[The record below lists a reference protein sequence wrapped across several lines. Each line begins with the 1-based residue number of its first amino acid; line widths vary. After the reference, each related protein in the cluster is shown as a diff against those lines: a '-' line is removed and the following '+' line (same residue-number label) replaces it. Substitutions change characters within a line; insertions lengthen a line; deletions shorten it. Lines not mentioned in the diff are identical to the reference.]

1 MLQDVRYSLRLLLKN
16 FAFTSVVVLTLAL
29 GIGANA
35 ALFSVVNTILLKP
48 LPFPDSEQLVTI
60 HQSKPNFETGA
71 IPYPNFLD
79 LQRENQTLTSIAI
92 SRGHSYTLVGVSE
105 AQRVDARL
113 VSADFFEVLRITPQ
127 LGRTFLRADDSSS
140 ADPTVV
146 ISSRFWAEKFGSSI
160 DVLEKNITLDEKSY
174 RVVGVLPASFALY
187 RNVDAYVP
195 IAQWNSPA
203 MQRRSSALGLHG
215 IGRLKPGVTV
225 AQAQSDLDRIMQA
238 LAVAYPATNK
248 GNGAKVLPMLQRLVG
263 DVETA
268 LWTLLAA
275 VGFVLL
281 IACVNVSNLLLAR
294 STARSREYAIRGAL
308 GANSWRLIRQSL
320 TETTILALT
329 GGALGL
335 AIAAGGTQLALR
347 ALPTGLPR
355 AEEVSVDIRVVLFT
369 LAVSLLTG
377 LLAGLIPA
385 LKTSQRNF
393 TQTLKEGG
401 RGASVGRTR
410 AQGVLVAVE
419 MALALVLLIGS
430 GLMIRTLNALWNVD
444 PGFRADNVTSFR
456 LTLPPSMRSSSP
468 DSIRTTL
475 RELHQRIKTTP
486 GVEAVSFSDGAV
498 PMQGASDGP
507 FWIDGKP
514 KPATGSDMNH
524 AFVYTVEPDYLNVM
538 GIPLKRGRFFTEN
551 DNESAP
557 AVAVIDEALAH
568 KYFQDQE
575 PVGARIFLNEETQL
589 QIIGVVGNV
598 KQWSLD
604 GDDRETL
611 KAQLYFPF
619 RAMQDNEMPGA
630 VGGFGAMVRFKG
642 ESNGAEVPPLFASV
656 RSAIQSQN
664 NQNVVSNVQTL
675 TQVIAGSLAKRRF
688 SMIVLGVFAG
698 VALLLASL
706 GIYGVIS
713 YLVGQRT
720 YELGIRLALGAD
732 RRDIL
737 RLVLGHGLKMAIAG
751 VVAGLIAA
759 FALTRLMSTM
769 LFGVGPTDPATFAII
784 VLVLMVV
791 ALLACYLPARR
802 ATKVDPLSALISE

>member
-1 MLQDVRYSLRLLLKN
+1 MLQDVRYSLRLLFKN
-16 FAFTSVVVLTLAL
+16 FGFTSVVVLTLAL

-60 HQSKPNFETGA
+60 HQSKPDFAEGA

-79 LQRENQTLTSIAI
+79 LQRENQTLSSIAI
-92 SRGHSYTLVGVSE
+92 SRPHNYTLVGLGE

-127 LGRTFLRADDSSS
+127 LGRTFVRADDSSS

-146 ISSRFWAEKFGSSI
+146 ISSRFWAEKFGSSA

-174 RVVGVLPASFALY
+174 RVIGVLPPSFPLY
-187 RNVDAYVP
+187 PSAAVYVP
-195 IAQWNSPA
+195 IMQWNSPA
-203 MQRRSSALGLHG
+203 MQRRSSALALHG

-225 AQAQSDLDRIMQA
+225 AQAESDLDRIMEA
-238 LAVAYPATNK
+238 LAVAYPETNK
-248 GNGAKVLPMLQRLVG
+248 ANGAKVVPMLKRLVG
-263 DVETA
+263 DIETT

-294 STARSREYAIRGAL
+294 SAARSREYAIRAAL
-308 GANSWRLIRQSL
+308 GANSWRLLRQSL
-320 TETTILALT
+320 TETTLLALA
-329 GGALGL
+329 GGAFGL
-335 AIAAGGTQLALR
+335 AIAAGGTKLALS

-355 AEEVSVDIRVVLFT
+355 SEEISVDLRVVLFT
-369 LAVSLLTG
+369 LGVSLLTG

-385 LKTSQRNF
+385 LKTSQRNV

-401 RGASVGRTR
+401 RGASVGRAR

-419 MALALVLLIGS
+419 MALALVLLIGA
-430 GLMIRTLNALWNVD
+430 GLMIRTLNALWDVD
-444 PGFRADNVTSFR
+444 PGFRAENVTSFR
-456 LTLPPSMRSSSP
+456 LTLPPSMRNSNP
-468 DSIRTTL
+468 AAIRGSL
-475 RELHQRIKTTP
+475 RELHDRIKNTP

-498 PMQGASDGP
+498 PMQGAGDGT
-507 FWIDGKP
+507 FWIAGQP
-514 KPATGSDMNH
+514 KPDTGSDMNH
-524 AFVYTVEPDYLNVM
+524 AWNYTVEPDYLDVM

-551 DNESAP
+551 DNEVAP
-557 AVAVIDEALAH
+557 AVAVVDEVLAN
-568 KYFQDQE
+568 KYFQDQD
-575 PVGARIFLNEETQL
+575 PIGAQIFLNEETQL
-589 QIIGVVGNV
+589 QIIGVVGHV
-598 KQWSLD
+598 KQWGLD
-604 GDDRETL
+604 ADDRETL

-619 RAMQDNEMPGA
+619 RALQDNDMPGA
-630 VGGFGAMVRFKG
+630 VSGIGAMVRFKG
-642 ESNGAEVPPLFASV
+642 DSNGTEVSSLFTSV
-656 RSAIQSQN
+656 RTAIQSQN

-675 TQVIAGSLAKRRF
+675 TQVIAGTLAKRRF

-737 RLVLGHGLKMAIAG
+737 RLVLGHGMKMAIAG

-759 FALTRLMSTM
+759 FALTRLMATM
-769 LFGVGPTDPATFAII
+769 LFGVGPAEPATYAII

-791 ALLACYLPARR
+791 AFLACYLPARR
-802 ATKVDPLSALISE
+802 ATKVDPLSALRSE